1 MKTRTGAAL
10 LALGLITA
18 PLVALEPASPGVVF
32 ETEIKDLRRNTTQAM
47 SASVEGNLIKVD
59 VPGEG
64 GQARNAMIFRG
75 DRQELVAIDHGR
87 RTYMVIDQA
96 TIKQLASQLGAA
108 MSQMQQM
115 MQNLPPEQRA
125 AMEQAM
131 RGRGMGGA
139 MGPPPPPAELKRT
152 NERAEHAGYDTVKYE
167 VLRGG
172 RKVRELWVTEWDNL
186 PGATEARG
194 AFESMGT
201 FAKELFSSLSQVA
214 GQLDLD
220 IYGQMQEANGYPVLA
235 VEFDEAG
242 EPTTETRLVSASER
256 AIDPSIFEPPADY
269 RRETMGGMRG
279 GR

>member
-1 MKTRTGAAL
+1 MSTRTVSAVIAVGL
-10 LALGLITA
+10 LAA
-18 PLVALEPASPGVVF
+18 PLAALEPAGPGVVF
-32 ETEIKDLRRNTTQAM
+32 ETEIKDLRRNTTQAA
-47 SASVEGNLIKVD
+47 SASVEGKLIKVD

-64 GQARNAMIFRG
+64 GQPSNAMIFRG

-96 TIKQLASQLGAA
+96 TIKELAAQVGTA

-115 MQNLPPEQRA
+115 LQNLPPEQRA

-139 MGPPPPPAELKRT
+139 MGPPPPPAELRKT

-167 VLRGG
+167 VLRGE
-172 RKVRELWVTEWDNL
+172 RKVREMWVTDWSNL
-186 PGATEARG
+186 PASGEVRG

-201 FAKELFSSLSQVA
+201 FAKEVFSALSQIA
-214 GQLDLD
+214 GQLNLD
-220 IYGQMQEANGYPVLA
+220 VYEQMQQADGYPVL
-235 VEFDEAG
+235 VTEFDESG
-242 EPTTETRLVSASER
+242 QPTTETRLVSASER
-256 AIDPSIFEPPADY
+256 VIDPATFEPPTDY

-279 GR
+279 RR